1 MHDALWDSVHI
12 SVVFVFVVIVA
23 ASNSYPG
30 LPDF

>member
-12 SVVFVFVVIVA
+12 SVVVFVVIVV